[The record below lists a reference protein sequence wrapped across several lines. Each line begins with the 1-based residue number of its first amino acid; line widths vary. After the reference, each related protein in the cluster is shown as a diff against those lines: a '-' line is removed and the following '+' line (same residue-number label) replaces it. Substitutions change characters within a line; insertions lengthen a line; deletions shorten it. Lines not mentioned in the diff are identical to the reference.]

1 MFLTELFHWLV
12 DLLIL
17 LLSYLIYFMIF
28 FFFTI
33 YSVAFILTSG
43 YFHFLSSFQ
52 MFKSFWW
59 LFRLQIWSITE
70 FITYHVSDLFE
81 NAILTNQTR
90 IIHEHFKRCTLI
102 NTYSRHSLVYYLSY
116 GCAIVK
122 PINGKELDSMKLAS
136 EQYIMMKRHHLKII

>member
-28 FFFTI
+28 FFFAT

-52 MFKSFWW
+52 MFKSF
-59 LFRLQIWSITE
+59 LMVVQATDMVYNRVYNISCFRFIWKC
-70 FITYHVSDLFE
+70 YPH
-81 NAILTNQTR
+81 R

-102 NTYSRHSLVYYLSY
+102 NTYSHHSLVYYLSY